1 MVVRSVQSSHQPSPR
16 THHSYHTLPSHAYFS
31 NNPPQVVGSV
41 AHTLET
47 VVRSV
52 QSSPGEA
59 YDAIRHILR
68 LKAVGVPAAQGMD
81 PVG

>member
-1 MVVRSVQSSHQPSPR
+1 MRPLTQ
-16 THHSYHTLPSHAYFS
+16 
-31 NNPPQVVGSV
+31 QVVGSV

-47 VVRSV
+47 AVRSV

-59 YDAIRHILR
+59 FDAIRHILQLR
-68 LKAVGVPAAQGMD
+68 AVGVPAAQGMD